1 MANLAISALAGDQI
15 NRGKQVA
22 TADVNKV
29 KEDTI
34 TALKQLQGSVLNS
47 LTETETYALAQC
59 LNHCKTKAKSML
71 SAYNAS
77 LQNSASNGAYNM
89 GGNKK
94 NRKTKNKRRKGN
106 KRYSKTKKITYN

>member
-1 MANLAISALAGDQI
+1 MANLALSYLAQDDI
-15 NRGKQVA
+15 NRGKQM
-22 TADVNKV
+22 TSDDLNKV
-29 KEDTI
+29 KGDTI
-34 TALKQLQGSVLNS
+34 NALKQLQGSVLNS

-77 LQNSASNGAYNM
+77 LQAENGAYNM

-94 NRKTKNKRRKGN
+94 KRRTKNKRRKGN
-106 KRYSKTKKITYN
+106 KKYSNTKKYRI